1 MTNYEILTNYPDVL
15 TAKHLQEIL
24 HLSRASS
31 YKLLHR
37 ADFPTLHVGGRK
49 LVAKDRLLD
58 WMDNNTGKTK
68 SSLQKYTLNR

>member
-24 HLSRASS
+24 HISRAST
-31 YKLLHR
+31 YNLLNR

-49 LVAKDRLLD
+49 LVAKDRLLE
-58 WMDNNTGKTK
+58 WMDRSTQGRTMN
-68 SSLQKYTLNR
+68 